1 MKPVHSIALSVLAG
15 FAIGFGSA
23 AFVKNGA
30 TSPTDSVPRKSPR
43 RTGGA
48 ERKWSDAGLSAGD
61 RIAAFVD
68 KASELSSSEWP
79 GFYEAQQNSPE
90 WSRLAA
96 RLWADCDPQGFWNH
110 LRDAHDPLE
119 LQRWGSGLLKS
130 WTAAD
135 PDAAMDAVMAI
146 TDKMTGDKYR
156 LEVVD
161 TAIALDLDKGLELAA
176 KAGDFNRFSWGP
188 RAWIDQAPEA
198 AARGL
203 ATLPRISKYR
213 DFLKFAVT
221 AWATA
226 DPQAALDW
234 MRNENPRGNEEA
246 NKNDDWMSAGF
257 KAAAIARPEAALSTA
272 LAMPDPRERERAIA
286 GILQSGTMKPGEV
299 PALLAECPIS
309 TQSQIIAETIAAL
322 PLKTPA
328 DLAAATEIL
337 IQGPGSREALRA
349 VETIASAWAEQ
360 DWDGSWQWAC
370 TLPDLPMR
378 RKALEE
384 IVRHTSHDRLDQLAV
399 KIAAAPLAE
408 LSNEL
413 FNATK
418 YRMSVAELPRWIA
431 KLPQDRADWARAA
444 VK

>member
-1 MKPVHSIALSVLAG
+1 MKPVHSIAASVAVG

-23 AFVKNGA
+23 AFLKSDS
-30 TSPTDSVPRKSPR
+30 TSPAESVPRKSPR

-48 ERKWSDAGLSAGD
+48 ERQWSDPGLSAGD

-68 KASELSSSEWP
+68 KASKLNSSEWP
-79 GFYEAQQNSPE
+79 AFFLAQQNSPE

-96 RLWADCDPQGFWNH
+96 RLWADCDPHGFWNH
-110 LRDAHDPLE
+110 LRDACDPLE

-130 WTAAD
+130 WAAAD
-135 PDAAMDAVMAI
+135 PDAAMEAVMAI
-146 TDKMTGDKYR
+146 TDKATGDTLR
-156 LEVVD
+156 REVVD
-161 TAIALDLDKGLELAA
+161 TAIAMDLSKGLELAA

-188 RAWIDQAPEA
+188 RNWIDQAPEA

-213 DFLKFAVT
+213 DFLKYAVT

-226 DPQAALDW
+226 DPQPALDW
-234 MRNENPRGNEEA
+234 MKNENPRRNEGA
-246 NKNDDWMSAGF
+246 IMNDDWMAAGF

-272 LAMPDPRERERAIA
+272 LAMPDPRERVRAIA
-286 GILQSGTMKPGEV
+286 GVLQSGALKPGEV
-299 PALLAECPIS
+299 PALLAACSPS
-309 TQSQIIAETIAAL
+309 TQSRIIAETIAAL

-328 DLAAATEIL
+328 DLAAATEVL
-337 IQGPGSREALRA
+337 IHGPGSRNSLRA

-360 DWDGSWQWAC
+360 NWEGSWQWVDS
-370 TLPDLPMR
+370 LPDLPMR

-384 IVRHTSHDRLDQLAV
+384 IVSRTPHDRLDQLATR
-399 KIAAAPLAE
+399 IAAAPIAE
-408 LSNEL
+408 LSNDL
-413 FNATK
+413 FKAAK
-418 YRMSVAELPRWIA
+418 YRMSVDELPMWIA